1 MTRKKFI
8 IYTLLTILMIIIGLT
23 CGYFLLSGKLS
34 ETATVA
40 VSFDFKGFQNLIV
53 IVLIEFIFGFSI
65 LSIPVCFV
73 GVFYRGLIYGCSL
86 YYILNNVNRCDLS
99 IFYTIVYLFVLV
111 VYVFTS
117 MFSISYSK
125 TLSAA
130 VPDMH
135 EIIKLDSTRKYIR
148 RFIICSAILF
158 FLHAI
163 KILYLYIF
171 Y

>member
-1 MTRKKFI
+1 MTRKNFI
-8 IYTLLTILMIIIGLT
+8 IYTLLTVLMIGLGLT
-23 CGYFLLSGKLS
+23 CGYFLWSDKLS
-34 ETATVA
+34 ETVTVA
-40 VSFDFKGFQNLIV
+40 ASFDFKGFQSLIV

-65 LSIPVCFV
+65 LSIPVCFI

-86 YYILNNVNRCDLS
+86 YFILNNINRFGLT
-99 IFYTIVYLFVLV
+99 IFYTILYLFILI

-130 VPDMH
+130 VPDIRK
-135 EIIKLDSTRKYIR
+135 IITLDSTHKYIK

-158 FLHAI
+158 FLHVI